1 MEISSW
7 DIFIIL
13 IYAAIAVVQIMLFCK
28 IWSMT
33 NDVKRIKNIL
43 TPTSDYKRS
52 VMIAYLTGQVDK
64 CYDAL
69 INSTYCQLLE
79 IARSIKKLSGY
90 EDTFAQDI
98 KDLEYKAERDIAD
111 AKRMC
116 EALGKKLPSEF
127 TSLSAFRDFYN
138 NFYKA

>member
-1 MEISSW
+1 MKTHS
-7 DIFIIL
+7 
-13 IYAAIAVVQIMLFCK
+13 
-28 IWSMT
+28 
-33 NDVKRIKNIL
+33 
-43 TPTSDYKRS
+43 P
-52 VMIAYLTGQVDK
+52 
-64 CYDAL
+64 
-69 INSTYCQLLE
+69 
-79 IARSIKKLSGY
+79 
-90 EDTFAQDI
+90 QDI